1 MDERRN
7 DDASAPNLRTGLAVV
22 AVLAL
27 VAVTGCVGDGEADV
41 GRTIE
46 VNAEPTQEN
55 VTGDEVFES
64 AFESVED
71 IGTYRVESETRM
83 DLASFFGVSMSMN
96 TTGEFDR
103 NESLAHATTE
113 GEQGAELL
121 GFSGGESFETEV
133 YRTSDARY
141 TRRSNESVT
150 RDWETAET
158 DEPLPPGL
166 DDVSA
171 TVEGADA
178 SLEGVS
184 EMDDKEAYVLS
195 LDMSASRI
203 GEAFSRTV
211 EAHGTGRVG
220 ESDEGED
227 VSENSVNVSEAYLW
241 VDRETRRPLRFAY
254 LVNLDIEG
262 DGENEASG
270 SMEIFGDTRYTY
282 DDDVEIEVPEEV
294 RE

>member
-22 AVLAL
+22 AVLVL
-27 VAVTGCVGDGEADV
+27 VAVTGCVGGGEADV

-46 VNAEPTQEN
+46 INAEPTQDN
-55 VTGDEVFES
+55 VTADEVFES

-71 IGTYRVESETRM
+71 VGTYRVESETRM
-83 DLASFFGVSMSMN
+83 DLASFFGFSMSMN

-103 NESLAHATTE
+103 NESLSHTTTE

-141 TRRSNESVT
+141 TRKSNESVT
-150 RDWETAET
+150 RDWETTEAG
-158 DEPLPPGL
+158 EPLPPGL

-171 TVEGADA
+171 TIEGADA
-178 SLEGVS
+178 SLEGVG
-184 EMDDKEAYVLS
+184 EMDGKEAYVLS

-203 GEAFSRTV
+203 GEAFSRTM
-211 EAHGTGRVG
+211 ETHGTGRVD
-220 ESDEGED
+220 ESDEGEE
-227 VSENSVNVSEAYLW
+227 VSKNSVNVSEAYLW
-241 VDRETRRPLRFAY
+241 VDRETHRPLRFAY

-282 DDDVEIEVPEEV
+282 GDGVEIEVPDEV
-294 RE
+294 IG